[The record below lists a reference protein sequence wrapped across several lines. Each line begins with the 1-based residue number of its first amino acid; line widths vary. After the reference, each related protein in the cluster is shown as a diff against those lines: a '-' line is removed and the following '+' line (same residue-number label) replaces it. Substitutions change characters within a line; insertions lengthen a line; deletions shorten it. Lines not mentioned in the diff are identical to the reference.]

1 MREEDGRVRLR
12 VDGEERLPEMS
23 RWLAAQGVGLY
34 HLAARRRSLED
45 VFLEVVRVRAVLTI
59 AHLTLAEARRRRILA
74 AALLLGAA
82 FVLLFALGFHFIA
95 RDIRAHGSP
104 AQQRFMMSFVVM
116 AALYAANFLIV
127 MTSVLVTVDTLAGEI
142 GSGVI
147 ETLCTKPVP
156 RWAVALGKW
165 LGCWAI
171 LALYATLL
179 CGGVLLVARLV
190 GGYTPPNA
198 ARGLPLLLLEGTVLL
213 TLALAGG
220 TRLSTLANG
229 VTVFGLYG
237 LAFVGRLDGA
247 DRDAREQHDR
257 ALHRDR
263 GEPPRPERVALAAGL
278 APHAAAHRARP
289 GHRALL
295 AGLGAEPRHGGV
307 GGGLRAGHA
316 RRRPAPLPHARPLI
330 QTWSASFGP
339 VAGTS

>member
-1 MREEDGRVRLR
+1 
-12 VDGEERLPEMS
+12 
-23 RWLAAQGVGLY
+23 
-34 HLAARRRSLED
+34 
-45 VFLEVVRVRAVLTI
+45 VLTI

-82 FVLLFALGFHFIA
+82 FVLLFGVGFHFIV
-95 RDIRAHGSP
+95 RDLPREASV
-104 AQQRFMMSFVVM
+104 AQQRFVMSFIVL

-127 MTSVLVTVDTLAGEI
+127 MTSVLITVDTLAGEI

-156 RWAVALGKW
+156 RRAIALGKW

-171 LALYATLL
+171 LALYAALL

-198 ARGLPLLLLEGTVLL
+198 ARGLPLVLLEGTVLL

-237 LAFVGRLDGA
+237 LAFVGGWMEQVGTLAGNATARYIGIAASLLVPSESLWQLA
-247 DRDAREQHDR
+247 SHQMQPPIARDLGMTPFSPLSVPSTVMVWWAV
-257 ALHRDR
+257 AYVLVTLA
-263 GEPPRPERVALAAGL
+263 VALRL
-278 APHAAAHRARP
+278 FRTRD
-289 GHRALL
+289 L
-295 AGLGAEPRHGGV
+295 
-307 GGGLRAGHA
+307 
-316 RRRPAPLPHARPLI
+316 
-330 QTWSASFGP
+330 
-339 VAGTS
+339 

>member
-1 MREEDGRVRLR
+1 M
-12 VDGEERLPEMS
+12 
-23 RWLAAQGVGLY
+23 
-34 HLAARRRSLED
+34 
-45 VFLEVVRVRAVLTI
+45 RAVLTI

-82 FVLLFALGFHFIA
+82 FVLLFAIGFHFIVRDVRSHGASPTQA
-95 RDIRAHGSP
+95 RIVV
-104 AQQRFMMSFVVM
+104 SFIVM

-127 MTSVLVTVDTLAGEI
+127 MTSVLVTIDTLAGEI

-165 LGCWAI
+165 LGCWVI
-171 LALYATLL
+171 LAMYAAVL
-179 CGGVLLVARLV
+179 CGGVLVVARLV

-237 LAFVGRLDGA
+237 LAFVGGWMEQIGTLASNATARYVGIAASLLVPSESLWQLA
-247 DRDAREQHDR
+247 SHHMQPPLVRDLGIGPFSPLSVPSPAMVGW
-257 ALHRDR
+257 AL
-263 GEPPRPERVALAAGL
+263 GYVLVTLGVALRL
-278 APHAAAHRARP
+278 FRTRD
-289 GHRALL
+289 L
-295 AGLGAEPRHGGV
+295 
-307 GGGLRAGHA
+307 
-316 RRRPAPLPHARPLI
+316 
-330 QTWSASFGP
+330 
-339 VAGTS
+339 